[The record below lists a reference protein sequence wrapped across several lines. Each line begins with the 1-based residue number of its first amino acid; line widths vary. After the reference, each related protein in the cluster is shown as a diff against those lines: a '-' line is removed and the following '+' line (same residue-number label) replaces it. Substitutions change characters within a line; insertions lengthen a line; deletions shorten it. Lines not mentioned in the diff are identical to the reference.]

1 MPHPEPNLREN
12 PELFDNIT
20 LFSSRKHT
28 GIRRGMFITASIFT
42 FALASITPVLGS
54 FATAI
59 ITGRN
64 AGEILLLRE
73 FANLTGALLGSF
85 ALFFLTGLP
94 RIDLRRSRDV
104 IAVACIVSV
113 VLTLVRL
120 FLQPL
125 IGLKTDALGPNWFL
139 VEVATSLLFAVLLS
153 TIMLLISQRYILVDA
168 QVILRDEARRALEE
182 DHESLRVRV
191 FDHLHGTVQSE
202 LLVTRI
208 RLLDI
213 ARGIQDEAV
222 AAAIVREAAN
232 INRIHDL
239 EIRRLAHVMVASGID
254 VSLTEALRQLSLSI
268 EGLCDI
274 NIVLYED
281 FTEFDTSLV
290 GATRPSI
297 RLAIFRIVE
306 ECVNNALRHGNA
318 RNINIR
324 LGAEA
329 RLHGH
334 IVFIQVS
341 NDGIL
346 PTDEPRDGAG
356 LRVMRARASIFNG
369 SVTTK
374 AVNGLFTVDTA
385 LDIRG

>member
-1 MPHPEPNLREN
+1 MPHPEPKLREN
-12 PELFDNIT
+12 PDLFDNVT

-28 GIRRGMFITASIFT
+28 GIRRGIFITATIFT
-42 FALASITPVLGS
+42 FALTSITPLLGS

-59 ITGRN
+59 ITDRN
-64 AGEILLLRE
+64 VGEILLLRE
-73 FANLTGALLGSF
+73 FANLTGALLGSLV
-85 ALFFLTGLP
+85 LFFLTGFP

-104 IAVACIVSV
+104 VAVAFVVSI

-120 FLQPL
+120 VLQPL
-125 IGLKTDALGPNWFL
+125 IGLNSGALGQNWFL
-139 VEVATSLLFAVLLS
+139 LEVATSLFFALLLS
-153 TIMLLISQRYILVDA
+153 TVMLLVAQRYTLVDA

-222 AAAIVREAAN
+222 AAAIVKEAGN
-232 INRIHDL
+232 INRIHEL

-254 VSLTEALRQLSLSI
+254 VSLSEALRQLSLSI
-268 EGLCDI
+268 EGLCDVSI
-274 NIVLYED
+274 EIYED
-281 FTEFDTSLV
+281 FTDFDLSLV
-290 GATRPSI
+290 GDARATI
-297 RLAIFRIVE
+297 RLAIFRIIE

-318 RNINIR
+318 RNIKIR
-324 LGAEA
+324 LGAEV
-329 RLHGH
+329 RPHGH
-334 IVFIQVS
+334 NVFIHVS

-369 SVTTK
+369 NVITK
-374 AVNGLFTVDTA
+374 AVNGVFTVDTA